1 MNYLLDLLQGIGVA
15 AAAGAS
21 PFLPLA
27 VASLAGLLNLGADY
41 EGTSFSFVESPVLL
55 ALAVIL
61 AVVGLVARRRLESP
75 QAERVTLALGVIFGA
90 VVTAATI
97 ADRSDTWWPGLIAG
111 GLAALVTGLAVQS
124 LLRRT
129 RARLEDEQRSLLSVG
144 GALGAAL
151 VALLCI
157 VLPPL
162 GIVAVGAGV
171 WLFLGG
177 RRQDTSK
184 HAGLRILR

>member
-27 VASLAGLLNLGADY
+27 VAAVAGLVDLGADY
-41 EGTSFSFVESPVLL
+41 DGTSFSFVESPVLI

-61 AVVGLVARRRLESP
+61 AIVGVLARRRLETP
-75 QAERVTLALGVIFGA
+75 QAERVTLALGVVFGA

-129 RARLEDEQRSLLSVG
+129 RSRLEDEQRSLLSVG
-144 GALGAAL
+144 GALGAGL

-157 VLPPL
+157 VVPPL

>member
-1 MNYLLDLLQGIGVA
+1 MNYLLDLLQGLGVA

-27 VASLAGLLNLGADY
+27 VAAVAGLANLGADY

-55 ALAVIL
+55 ALAVVL
-61 AVVGLVARRRLESP
+61 AVAALVARRRLESP
-75 QAERVTLALGVIFGA
+75 TAERVTLGLGVVFGA
-90 VVTAATI
+90 VVAAATV
-97 ADRSDTWWPGLIAG
+97 ADRSDVWWPALIAG
-111 GLAALVTGLAVQS
+111 GVAAFVVGTAVQA

-129 RARLEDEQRSLLSVG
+129 RARLEDEQRTLLSIG

-151 VALLCI
+151 VAVLSV

-162 GIVAVGAGV
+162 GAVAVAAGI
-171 WLFLGG
+171 WLFVGG
-177 RRQDTSK
+177 RRQETTK

>member
-1 MNYLLDLLQGIGVA
+1 MNYLLDLLQGLGIA

-27 VASLAGLLNLGADY
+27 VAAAAGLLDLGANY

-55 ALAVIL
+55 ALAVVL
-61 AVVGLVARRRLESP
+61 AVVALVARRKLESP
-75 QAERVTLALGVIFGA
+75 AAERVSLGLGVVFGA

-111 GLAALVTGLAVQS
+111 ALAAFVVGVAVQA

-129 RARLEDEQRSLLSVG
+129 RARLEDEQKTLLSIG
-144 GALGAAL
+144 GALGAGL
-151 VALLCI
+151 VALLSI

-162 GIVAVGAGV
+162 GLIAVAAGV
-171 WLFLGG
+171 WLFVGG
-177 RRQDTSK
+177 RRQETTK